1 MPLLPNAGKA
11 AISPCKSPGAAWRR
25 ASLARA
31 APQPDRSVP
40 RSLEEFAAMGTPHDR
55 VCARLRSTGI
65 PGLSTATVL
74 FLVTDRTVLLLR
86 IGYLGRDVW
95 RDFLQSQ

>member
-1 MPLLPNAGKA
+1 
-11 AISPCKSPGAAWRR
+11 
-25 ASLARA
+25 
-31 APQPDRSVP
+31 
-40 RSLEEFAAMGTPHDR
+40 MGTPHDR